1 MNRSTGDIYRD
12 YNIAENNHDLA
23 GTTRLLAYDLKVKVN
38 GVAQLSSAIDDE
50 VAMKFL
56 YDRYPDYR
64 REILQIIESGEVAV
78 VIWRMEGTPASEY
91 FGIPQ
96 LSVEGVSVVMG
107 NGSVLTEAAL
117 YVDSSALGHVLAL
130 AHEEPRLS
138 RDS

>member
-12 YNIAENNHDLA
+12 YNISENNHDLA
-23 GTTRLLAYDLKVKVN
+23 GTTRLLASDLKVKVN
-38 GVAQLSSAIDDE
+38 GVAQLSSAADDE
-50 VAMKFL
+50 VAMKVL

-78 VIWRMEGTPASEY
+78 VIWRMEGTPSSEST
-91 FGIPQ
+91 GIPQ
-96 LSVEGVSVVMG
+96 LSVEGVSVVTG

-117 YVDSSALGHVLAL
+117 YVDSTALGHALTL

-138 RDS
+138 EDS